1 MFYKIDLIPVDKTS
15 AEIQFYSFVAAE
27 SCRRYMENFADQCLD
42 MARSI
47 LGHNLQ
53 SISEQGTVTPV
64 AGEAS
69 RRDEPG
75 HAALAIGE
83 YYRATNETSLD
94 GTDLVDLVARCVTAQ
109 AFTEESMENGLAYA
123 ALGLLSFG
131 PSKERNAVWER
142 LMDPTREQ
150 LDRQLLER
158 SDFDNHFQSFN
169 IAKAVTRFS
178 LGLSKKDETGQLIDR
193 FTERIESN
201 SSAGYMDDAAGIT
214 GSIGGAFDI
223 YGVMSFVFIRQA
235 LQLHANINLRDRK
248 LPTLRSHSE
257 KYLKLLPDIV
267 RQDGAGWA
275 YGRSI
280 GAYGQ
285 MHCISL
291 ILQALRD
298 DWITANQR
306 DLYLDTARRLFV
318 NFFATYLD
326 QENGDLVIRDGE
338 RDTVHY
344 HTTRM
349 ANFDAARY
357 LCQWARL
364 ARAIGGDA
372 SPSSPVPSRK
382 VARFVN
388 FDKSHRKEQGLFL
401 YQDPESG
408 LAFQL
413 PLVGNISEARN
424 SSASLAFPHSPGIF
438 DWPSETY
445 LPIMT
450 PELTFGDKVIVPS
463 FYGKNC
469 TTSIGLRNALV
480 FKYDQ
485 PELITTDETFVN
497 GLGSCKV
504 TWTFL
509 KGKISCEYCFSV
521 KQQITLDRMR
531 YILAI
536 SAPHS
541 SHRVG
546 TAFSLGAEG
555 QRANVLKDDFQ
566 AEWKP
571 LETVTNDPKYRTHY
585 GNMHYLQI
593 LKRDHKLVMRP
604 GVQYRLALSFEPDIS
619 FADE

>member
-1 MFYKIDLIPVDKTS
+1 
-15 AEIQFYSFVAAE
+15 
-27 SCRRYMENFADQCLD
+27 MENFADQCLD
-42 MARSI
+42 MAHSI
-47 LGHNLQ
+47 LSHNLG
-53 SISEQGTVTPV
+53 SINEQGTVNPV
-64 AGEAS
+64 AGETS
-69 RRDEPG
+69 RLDEPG

-83 YYRATNETSLD
+83 YYRATNETTL
-94 GTDLVDLVARCVTAQ
+94 GNYDLIDLAARCVTAQ
-109 AFTEESMENGLAYA
+109 AFTEEEFENGLAYS

-131 PSKERNAVWER
+131 PSKERNSVWER
-142 LMDPTREQ
+142 LMDPTRDQ

-158 SDFDNHFQSFN
+158 SDYTNHFQSFN

-178 LGLSKKDETGQLIDR
+178 MGLSKKDETGRLIDR
-193 FTERIESN
+193 FTERIENN
-201 SSAGYMDDAAGIT
+201 SSAGYVDDAAGKT
-214 GSIGGAFDI
+214 ESIGGAFDI
-223 YGVMSFVFIRQA
+223 YGVLSFVFIRQA

-248 LPTLRSHSE
+248 LPSLRSHSE
-257 KYLKLLPDIV
+257 KYLKLIPDIV
-267 RQDGAGWA
+267 RQDGSGWA

-291 ILQALRD
+291 IMQALRD
-298 DWITANQR
+298 DWITPDQR
-306 DLYLDTARRLFV
+306 DLYLDTVRRLFV

-326 QENGDLVIRDGE
+326 QENGDLVIRDSE
-338 RDTVHY
+338 RNTVQH
-344 HTTRM
+344 HTTRI
-349 ANFDAARY
+349 ANLDAARY

-364 ARAIGGDA
+364 ARSIGGDA
-372 SPSSPVPSRK
+372 SPKNPVPSRK
-382 VARFVN
+382 VARFVS
-388 FDKSHRKEQGLFL
+388 FDKSHRKEHGLFL

-413 PLVGNISEARN
+413 PLVGNLPEARN
-424 SSASLAFPHSPGIF
+424 TSASLAFPHSPGIF

-450 PELTFGDKVIVPS
+450 PELTFGDKIIVPA

-469 TTSIGLRNALV
+469 TTSIGLRNALI

-485 PELITTDETFVN
+485 PELISIDETFVN

-504 TWTFL
+504 SWSFL
-509 KGKISCEYCFSV
+509 KGMISCEYCFTV
-521 KQQITLDRMR
+521 KQAVTLDRMR
-531 YILAI
+531 YVLAI

-541 SHRVG
+541 TNRVA
-546 TAFSLGAEG
+546 TAFALGAEG

-571 LETVTNDPKYRTHY
+571 LETVSNNEKYRTHY

-593 LKRDHKLVMRP
+593 LERDHKLVMRP
-604 GVQYRLALSFEPDIS
+604 GVQYRLSLSFEPDIT

>member
-1 MFYKIDLIPVDKTS
+1 
-15 AEIQFYSFVAAE
+15 
-27 SCRRYMENFADQCLD
+27 MENFADQCLD

-47 LGHNLQ
+47 LGHNLE
-53 SISEQGTVTPV
+53 SICDQGTINPV
-64 AGEAS
+64 ANEES
-69 RRDEPG
+69 RLDEPG

-83 YYRATNETSLD
+83 YYRATNETKLGD
-94 GTDLVDLVARCVTAQ
+94 YDLIDLVARCVTAQ
-109 AFTEESMENGLAYA
+109 AFTEEAYENGLAYA
-123 ALGLLSFG
+123 ALGLLSFS
-131 PSKERNAVWER
+131 PSKERNPVWER
-142 LMDPTREQ
+142 LLDPTREQ
-150 LDRQLLER
+150 LDRRLLER
-158 SDFDNHFQSFN
+158 SDYNNHFQSFN
-169 IAKAVTRFS
+169 IAKAVTRYS
-178 LGLSKKDETGQLIDR
+178 LGLSKKDETGKLIDR
-193 FTERIESN
+193 FIERIESN
-201 SSAGYMDDAAGIT
+201 SSGGFVDDAAGNE
-214 GSIGGAFDI
+214 GSLGGAFDI
-223 YGVMSFVFIRQA
+223 YGMMSFIFIRQS
-235 LQLHANINLRDRK
+235 LQLHANINLRERK
-248 LPTLRSHSE
+248 LPSLRSHSE
-257 KYLKLLPDIV
+257 KYLKLIPDMV
-267 RQDGAGWA
+267 RQDGVGWA

-291 ILQALRD
+291 IMQALRD
-298 DWITANQR
+298 EWIPVSQR

-326 QENGDLVIRDGE
+326 QENGDLVIRDAE
-338 RDTVHY
+338 RNAMPT

-364 ARAIGGDA
+364 ARSIGGSA
-372 SPSSPVPSRK
+372 SPSTLVPSRK
-382 VARFVN
+382 VARFIN

-401 YQDPESG
+401 YQDPDSG

-413 PLVGNISEARN
+413 PLVGNIPDAKNTSG
-424 SSASLAFPHSPGIF
+424 SLAFPHSPGIF
-438 DWPSETY
+438 DWPADCY

-450 PELTFGDKVIVPS
+450 PELTIGDKVIVPA

-485 PELITTDETFVN
+485 PELITSDEKFVN

-509 KGKISCEYCFSV
+509 KGKITCEYSFSV
-521 KQQITLDRMR
+521 KQQVELDRMR
-531 YILAI
+531 YVLAI

-541 SHRVG
+541 EHRVG
-546 TAFSLGAEG
+546 TAFTLGAEG

-566 AEWKP
+566 AEWKT

-585 GNMHYLQI
+585 GNMHYLQT
-593 LKRDHKLVMRP
+593 LERDRKLVMRP

>member
-1 MFYKIDLIPVDKTS
+1 
-15 AEIQFYSFVAAE
+15 
-27 SCRRYMENFADQCLD
+27 MEHFADQCLD

-47 LGHNLQ
+47 LGHNLE
-53 SISEQGTVTPV
+53 SISDQGTISPV
-64 AGEAS
+64 AGEES
-69 RRDEPG
+69 RLDEPG

-83 YYRATNETSLD
+83 YYRATNETKLGD
-94 GTDLVDLVARCVTAQ
+94 YDLIDLTARCVTAQ
-109 AFTEESMENGLAYA
+109 AFTEEPFENGLAYS

-150 LDRQLLER
+150 LDKQLLER
-158 SDFDNHFQSFN
+158 SDYDNHFQSFN
-169 IAKAVTRFS
+169 IAKAVTRYS
-178 LGLSKKDETGQLIDR
+178 LGLSKKDETGRLIER
-193 FTERIESN
+193 FLERIESN
-201 SSAGYMDDAAGIT
+201 SSGGYVDDAAG
-214 GSIGGAFDI
+214 SDSKLGGAFDI

-235 LQLHANINLRDRK
+235 LQLHANINLRERK
-248 LPTLRSHSE
+248 LPSLRTQSE
-257 KYLKLLPDIV
+257 KYLKIIPDMV

-291 ILQALRD
+291 IMQALRD
-298 DWITANQR
+298 DWITSNQR

-326 QENGDLVIRDGE
+326 QEKGDLVIRDSE
-338 RDTVHY
+338 RCTNQH

-364 ARAIGGDA
+364 ARSIGGNA
-372 SPSSPVPSRK
+372 APSAPVPARK
-382 VARFVN
+382 VARFIN

-413 PLVGNISEARN
+413 PLVGNIASAQD
-424 SSASLAFPHSPGIF
+424 SSASLAFPHAPGIF
-438 DWPSETY
+438 DWPVDTY

-450 PELTFGDKVIVPS
+450 PELTFGDNVIVPA

-485 PELITTDETFVN
+485 PELINTQQEFVN

-504 TWTFL
+504 TWSFQG
-509 KGKISCEYCFSV
+509 GKVSCEYCFTV
-521 KQQITLDRMR
+521 KQQVELDRLR
-531 YILAI
+531 YVLAI

-541 SHRVG
+541 EHRVG
-546 TAFSLGAEG
+546 TSLTLGAEG
-555 QRANVLKDDFQ
+555 HRADVIKDDFQ
-566 AEWKP
+566 AEWKQ
-571 LETVTNDPKYRTHY
+571 LETVTNDPKYRTLY

-593 LKRDHKLVMRP
+593 LERDHKLVMRP
-604 GVQYRLALSFEPDIS
+604 GVQYRLALSFEPDIA